1 MSDRQSRGGDAQAL
15 AYLADKV
22 GVAPLVVV
30 GGLMVLAS
38 LTEGVGLLLLVPITQ
53 IVADQAPGGAVQQW
67 GGSWGATLAQ
77 VPLALLLAGFVGLIA
92 LRAALMY
99 ALLVRRTA
107 LSLGLVRDLRT
118 TLQSAIIAADWRWL
132 SGQRSADHAALI
144 VNQAEQV
151 GREADRALDLASSL
165 VTLIGL
171 IAAAL
176 WLAWPLTLATLGLG
190 ALTAVAWVA
199 LRRREDAL
207 GQPFAA
213 AYVALQAHVAD
224 GLTHLRAARIV
235 GAEETL
241 ARDFDATARQI
252 EGIEKRYIAIG
263 HRAHLALQVMAA
275 AMLALLVWFGL
286 RVLALPL
293 ALFVPVL
300 AIFGRIVPLVG
311 NMQQGWR
318 AWRFCRPALDRL
330 RSTVV
335 EARAAAEPVVAPSP
349 PLAFAES
356 IALER
361 VDFAFPGRLVPVLD
375 QFSCIIRAGSVV
387 GIAGPSGSG
396 KSTLADLLS
405 GLIPPDGGVIRVD
418 GKALSGAERIRWRR
432 QVAYVEQVPYL
443 FDGTIAANLA
453 WGAEEADRAGIERAL
468 RDASAQFVLDLPQG
482 LDTMVGEVGRQLSGG
497 ERQRISLARALL
509 RRPSLIIL
517 DEVTAALDSDNEA
530 AIALTVERL
539 RGRCTFIVLGHR
551 PALHALADQVIAL
564 THAR

>member
-1 MSDRQSRGGDAQAL
+1 MSDREIRGGDAGAL
-15 AYLADKV
+15 AYLVRKV
-22 GVAPLVVV
+22 GVPPLAVV
-30 GGLMVLAS
+30 GLLMVLSS
-38 LTEGVGLLLLVPITQ
+38 LTEGIGLLLLVPITQ
-53 IVADQAPGGAVQQW
+53 IVADPGAAGAAQQLGGA
-67 GGSWGATLAQ
+67 WGAALAD
-77 VPLALLLAGFVGLIA
+77 VPLTALLAGFVGLIA
-92 LRAALMY
+92 LRAGLMY
-99 ALLVRRTA
+99 AVMVRRTE

-118 TLQSAIIAADWRWL
+118 TIQEAIITADWRWL
-132 SGQRSADHAALI
+132 SAQRSADHASLI

-207 GQPFAA
+207 GAPFAA
-213 AYVALQAHVAD
+213 AYVALQGHVAD
-224 GLTHLRAARIV
+224 GLTHLRAARIA
-235 GAEETL
+235 GAQENL
-241 ARDFDATARQI
+241 ARDFSATARQI
-252 EGIEKRYIAIG
+252 ESIERRYIAVG
-263 HRAHLALQVMAA
+263 HRAHLALQVVAA

-318 AWRFCRPALDRL
+318 AWRFCRPALDHL
-330 RSTVV
+330 RGTVA
-335 EARAAAEPVVAPSP
+335 EARAAAEPVVAESAPIP
-349 PLAFAES
+349 FADS
-356 IALER
+356 ITLDR
-361 VDFAFPGRLVPVLD
+361 VDFAFAGRAQPVLD
-375 QFSCIIRAGSVV
+375 KFSCTIKAGTVV
-387 GIAGPSGSG
+387 GISGPSGSG

-405 GLIPPDGGVIRVD
+405 GLIAPDAGMIRVD
-418 GKALSGAERIRWRR
+418 GEPLAGESRIRWRR

-443 FDGTIAANLA
+443 FDGTIAANLG
-453 WGAEEADRAGIERAL
+453 WGSARADRADMECAL
-468 RDASAQFVLDLPQG
+468 RDASAEFVLRLPQG

-517 DEVTAALDSDNEA
+517 DEVTAALDHANEA
-530 AIALTVERL
+530 AIAQTVQNL
-539 RGRCTFIVLGHR
+539 RGECTFIVLGHR

-564 THAR
+564 TDGD